1 MRRDYQIRKINASD
15 KYLFFHLTD
24 AVSYSDKKASYIT
37 LLNKPSLS
45 IYKVGDIISIEYVMV
60 KKISRIIYADKTPYE
75 KKIAL
80 FNFLK
85 DLELGELEEDKN
97 KKINLLLLGRVYNEL
112 AKQNLREYKKLE
124 GDSQNEIK

>member
-1 MRRDYQIRKINASD
+1 MPK
-15 KYLFFHLTD
+15 KLTHC
-24 AVSYSDKKASYIT
+24 SNCGKSSFIW
-37 LLNKPSLS
+37 
-45 IYKVGDIISIEYVMV
+45 VGDGEKEQTQCFNSQEYSMV
-60 KKISRIIYADKTPYE
+60 KKISRILYTDKSPYE

-85 DLELGELEEDKN
+85 ELELGELEEDKN

-124 GDSQNEIK
+124 GEL

>member
-1 MRRDYQIRKINASD
+1 MAK
-15 KYLFFHLTD
+15 KLTHCSHCGKSSF
-24 AVSYSDKKASYIT
+24 VWVGEGQKEQVQC
-37 LLNKPSLS
+37 LNSQ
-45 IYKVGDIISIEYVMV
+45 EYVMV
-60 KKISRIIYADKTPYE
+60 KKISRIIYTDKSPYE

-124 GDSQNEIK
+124 GEL